1 MSSSKIDE
9 ISVHSMETDKSLT
22 MGVLVD
28 KSAVVEQDV
37 AQQEVDQ
44 DVEQGL
50 NGVEIVLE
58 FSKEEMV
65 ASEGIYLCQ
74 EKTKKKIESKEG
86 NNQETTQLSHQRTI
100 DDKHY
105 TVIQTTV
112 GENEEMVVET
122 DLSGDELQEF
132 EDKWY
137 QLWNPQ
143 LQTTA
148 KHDAHEDIPKTR
160 KFTVNFFLL
169 SNS

>member
-1 MSSSKIDE
+1 MSSSKSDE
-9 ISVHSMETDKSLT
+9 ISVRSMETDKSLT
-22 MGVLVD
+22 TGVMVD
-28 KSAVVEQDV
+28 KSAGVEQDV
-37 AQQEVDQ
+37 VQQ

-58 FSKEEMV
+58 YSKEEMV
-65 ASEGIYLCQ
+65 APEGIYLCQ
-74 EKTKKKIESKEG
+74 EKTKKIEPEEE
-86 NNQETTQLSHQRTI
+86 NNQETTQLSHRRTI

-112 GENEEMVVET
+112 GENEEKVVET

-143 LQTTA
+143 L
-148 KHDAHEDIPKTR
+148 
-160 KFTVNFFLL
+160 
-169 SNS
+169 

>member
-22 MGVLVD
+22 MGVLLD

-50 NGVEIVLE
+50 TGVEIVLE

-74 EKTKKKIESKEG
+74 EKTKKKIESEEG
-86 NNQETTQLSHQRTI
+86 NNQETTQLSHRRTI

-143 LQTTA
+143 L
-148 KHDAHEDIPKTR
+148 
-160 KFTVNFFLL
+160 
-169 SNS
+169 